1 MSSEQKNKNFS
12 ILNESDSDNEPITKT
27 DSKLKVKSKNKID
40 SKADSKSD
48 NNIVQKQDRPKR
60 KPNHFFIFNKTEQKL
75 EEVKYLSQK
84 ELSEGWRQ
92 VMPRM
97 HNRKLLNNFSITL
110 CFLPDYLWSSL
121 YKFKNNEVYYNINDG
136 ARTRYTII
144 ETNQDDIMI
153 NLYNEL
159 KKVRPD
165 NETLLSYIND
175 LDESQHNSWLV
186 LRAKT
191 FIKHGYFCKPHYVTR
206 ETLGL

>member
-1 MSSEQKNKNFS
+1 MSSEQKNKSFNV
-12 ILNESDSDNEPITKT
+12 LNESDNDSDYESNKKT
-27 DSKLKVKSKNKID
+27 ESKLKPKNKHEYIESD
-40 SKADSKSD
+40 SA
-48 NNIVQKQDRPKR
+48 NKQDRPKR
-60 KPNHFFIFNKTEQKL
+60 KPNHFYIYNKFENKL

-84 ELSEGWRQ
+84 DLSEGWRQ

-97 HNRKLLNNFSITL
+97 NNKKLLNNFSITL

-121 YKFKNNEVYYNINDG
+121 YKLKNKDGDYIINDG

-144 ETNQDDIMI
+144 ETNQDEIMI

-159 KKVRPD
+159 KKQFPD
-165 NETLLSYIND
+165 VETLSAYIND

-191 FIKHGYFCKPHYVTR
+191 FIKHGYFCKPHYITR

>member
-121 YKFKNNEVYYNINDG
+121 YKFKNNEGDYIINDG

>member
-1 MSSEQKNKNFS
+1 MSSEQKNKSFNV
-12 ILNESDSDNEPITKT
+12 LNESDNDSDYESNKKT
-27 DSKLKVKSKNKID
+27 ESKLKPKNKQEYIESD
-40 SKADSKSD
+40 SA
-48 NNIVQKQDRPKR
+48 NKQDRPKR
-60 KPNHFFIFNKTEQKL
+60 KPNHFYIYNKFENKL

-84 ELSEGWRQ
+84 DLSEGWRQ

-97 HNRKLLNNFSITL
+97 NNKKLLNNFSITL

-121 YKFKNNEVYYNINDG
+121 YKLKNKDGDYIINDG

-144 ETNQDDIMI
+144 ETNQDEIMI

-159 KKVRPD
+159 KKQFPD
-165 NETLLSYIND
+165 AETLSAYIND

-191 FIKHGYFCKPHYVTR
+191 FIKHGYFCKPHYITR

>member
-1 MSSEQKNKNFS
+1 MSSEQKIKNFN
-12 ILNESDSDNEPITKT
+12 ILNESDNDSDNELKIKS
-27 DSKLKVKSKNKID
+27 DSKLKTKLKNKVE
-40 SKADSKSD
+40 ADVV
-48 NNIVQKQDRPKR
+48 NKQDRPKR
-60 KPNHFFIFNKTEQKL
+60 KPNHFFIYNKKEQKI

-121 YKFKNNEVYYNINDG
+121 YKLKNNEGDYIINDG

-159 KKVRPD
+159 KKLHPD
-165 NETLLSYIND
+165 NETLLSYINE

-191 FIKHGYFCKPHYVTR
+191 FIKHGYFCKPHYITR